1 MNTTTVRACPSCGQK
16 NRVPAR
22 HVADTGTCGR
32 CHAALPPSDEP
43 IDANSQLFDD
53 VVGQSDVPVLVDF
66 WAPWCGPC
74 RAAAPEVTK
83 AARAVAGNAVV
94 LKVNTDENPDLAA
107 RFGIQSIPTFLVFQ
121 AGRPV
126 RRQAGAV
133 ASDALLRMVLPD

>member
-1 MNTTTVRACPSCGQK
+1 MDATTVRACPSCGQK

-22 HVADTGTCGR
+22 HMADTGRCGR
-32 CHAALPPSDEP
+32 CSAALPPADEP

-53 VVGQSDVPVLVDF
+53 VVGHSDVPVLVDF

-83 AARAVAGNAVV
+83 AARAAAGNAVV

-107 RFGIQSIPTFLVFQ
+107 RFGISSIPTFLVFQ

-126 RRQAGAV
+126 RRQAGAI
-133 ASDALLRMVLPD
+133 ASDALVRMIMPD